1 MMNNKN
7 ECTNSKYSLYIE
19 GEIEEWFIKNLKTE
33 LLKIKNKT
41 ICKKHT
47 KVQFG
52 PCSEK
57 SLKRILESNNCCTTF
72 IIFDDE
78 NGNKQ
83 KISNYINSSKNLKK
97 KDVYIIINKPCLEIN
112 LLMFFQSLDIN
123 ANWDSKQI
131 CRLINQ
137 NLEKL
142 NAKFKYEH
150 DIESLKNML
159 RLIKQNDLIQKFE
172 NNLKYYHDQWNNN
185 EANKGFSTL
194 YALIDFLKK

>member
-7 ECTNSKYSLYIE
+7 PSTNSKYSLYTE

-41 ICKKHT
+41 IYKKHT
-47 KVQFG
+47 KIQSG
-52 PCSEK
+52 ACSEK
-57 SLKRILESNNCCTTF
+57 SLKRISESNNCCTTF

-83 KISNYINSSKNLKK
+83 RISNYINSSKNLKK
-97 KDVYIIINKPCLEIN
+97 NDVCIIINKPCFEIN
-112 LLMFFQSLDIN
+112 LLMFFQRLDIN
-123 ANWDSKQI
+123 ANWDFEQI
-131 CRLINQ
+131 RRLINQ
-137 NLEKL
+137 HLEKL

-150 DIESLKNML
+150 NIESLDEIL
-159 RLIKQNDLIQKFE
+159 HLIKENNLIKNFE
-172 NNLKYYHDQWNNN
+172 DNLKYYHDQWNKS
-185 EANKGFSTL
+185 EANKSFSTL